1 MVLCIYKYRNI
12 RKGMPLGEEKILS
25 NVMEASHFHSPF
37 SSSFPFHFINLS
49 PPLPDYHK
57 KVELKLIYY

>member
-12 RKGMPLGEEKILS
+12 RKGMPSAEKILS

-37 SSSFPFHFINLS
+37 SSFSFHFIHFS
-49 PPLPDYHK
+49 PPLPEYHK
-57 KVELKLIYY
+57 IVELKLIYY